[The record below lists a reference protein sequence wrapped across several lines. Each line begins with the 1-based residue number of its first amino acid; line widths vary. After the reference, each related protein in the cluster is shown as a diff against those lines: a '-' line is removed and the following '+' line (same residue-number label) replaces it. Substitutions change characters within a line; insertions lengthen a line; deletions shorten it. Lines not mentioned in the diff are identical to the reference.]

1 MKRLATFFL
10 LLVYVTA
17 YNETDSL
24 SDPSSPS
31 SCHNINH
38 LPLKQQC
45 SFVRENCQDLQV
57 GTLNYFELY
66 YCKIESPA
74 ARPLLVIPLTLGL
87 MSVLFVSLGLTSSE
101 FLCPNL
107 STISHFFDIPDNLSG
122 LTLLAFGNGSPDIMG
137 TYASFMSG
145 DGSLAIGELIGS
157 AYLITSFIVGA
168 MVVVRPFRLFKD
180 GSSDF
185 TIRNEKLVFVR
196 DLLFFALAV
205 VLVIIFLSDR
215 ELSLVECLVMVSLYA
230 LYVAVIVSWNWI
242 VKFNEELIQR
252 DQTVRSLYDDDE
264 VDGELNIFHQLND
277 IEVEEN
283 ENSHVLNELMNV
295 TGTQNNTSRI
305 RSSVLGALEFKNV
318 FENLSKEQ
326 SFPVDRH
333 ALINLRPE
341 SEPAYFDVPT
351 DVENRPVTEPILAYR
366 DGDYEA
372 RTHDIDLDVDDS
384 ENLKTLMSAFYKKRH
399 SSPRRKFQR
408 LVLLLI
414 PTFANFKDSS
424 WINKIF
430 ILSSAPIVLSLTLT
444 IPVRLISDFQ
454 DIPESE
460 TIEGSGT
467 TTNRTTSLR
476 AQVSL
481 LITQAF
487 FSFLLLTF
495 ATVGTSDGFTIYAV
509 FSLIC
514 SSIVSMIIYSV
525 LVSPVSKS
533 PTKSSN
539 LVNIA
544 LSFIGFASSIAWI
557 SIFAE
562 ELINIFKFYSVFFK
576 ISEAILGLTI
586 FAIGN
591 SIGDFI
597 SNLTIA
603 KMGMPLMA
611 LAACFGGPLL
621 NLLMGIGVNGLITS
635 ILPPIVDHPLKT
647 TLNIMSSTTEETIP
661 ANEDI
666 ELRFQL
672 IQKSVSHFDP
682 RFTLKVFRELGP
694 LRRRLDVNSLLQ
706 VVEKNYPQD
715 ENRQY
720 LKDILVKLG
729 AQSSQEGDHM
739 EVDSGSVSTV
749 LPEIDIFIHVL
760 ILIYL
765 HDHKEIKLANKFVPF
780 TISALKSY
788 NRRTLD
794 YISSRA
800 WFYIARIKELAGEL
814 TSIRPDILLALRTST
829 LRHDIGTRASTIT
842 LLLRNYILS
851 NDINQ
856 ASNLVEKTEFPED
869 ASNALVARYYYY
881 LARIHA
887 VQLAYSTA
895 HNYAVTSIRKAPQSE
910 LATGFLQTATKLN
923 ILVELLMGEIPSLD
937 TFRDPKLEKSL
948 LPYLAV
954 TRAVRLGDL
963 NLFNKAL
970 AEYGDTFKDEKN
982 YNLVLKLRQNVI
994 KTGIR
999 IISLAYTRISLKDIC
1014 IKLHLDSELSA
1025 EYIVAKSIRDGVIEA
1040 TIDHEKGYMQ
1050 SKEVLDVYST
1060 REPQSVFDERIK
1072 FCMQL
1077 HNESVKA
1084 MRYPLSANRIDNKN
1098 APDNKDSEE
1107 ELLAY
1112 SLSVFDDEL

>member
-17 YNETDSL
+17 YNGTDSL

-277 IEVEEN
+277 IEVEDN

-341 SEPAYFDVPT
+341 SEPAYFDDPT

-399 SSPRRKFQR
+399 SSPRRRFQR

-495 ATVGTSDGFTIYAV
+495 ATVGTSDGFAIYVV

-621 NLLMGIGVNGLITS
+621 NLLMGIGVNGLIVLLSNNETS
-635 ILPPIVDHPLKT
+635 FHIDI
-647 TLNIMSSTTEETIP
+647 SSTLFTSSLFLLLSLVFLLVAIPLNNWYFERWIGTVIVAFWCVGTTI
-661 ANEDI
+661 NVLI
-666 ELRFQL
+666 ELF
-672 IQKSVSHFDP
+672 
-682 RFTLKVFRELGP
+682 
-694 LRRRLDVNSLLQ
+694 
-706 VVEKNYPQD
+706 
-715 ENRQY
+715 
-720 LKDILVKLG
+720 
-729 AQSSQEGDHM
+729 
-739 EVDSGSVSTV
+739 
-749 LPEIDIFIHVL
+749 
-760 ILIYL
+760 
-765 HDHKEIKLANKFVPF
+765 
-780 TISALKSY
+780 
-788 NRRTLD
+788 
-794 YISSRA
+794 
-800 WFYIARIKELAGEL
+800 
-814 TSIRPDILLALRTST
+814 
-829 LRHDIGTRASTIT
+829 
-842 LLLRNYILS
+842 
-851 NDINQ
+851 
-856 ASNLVEKTEFPED
+856 
-869 ASNALVARYYYY
+869 
-881 LARIHA
+881 
-887 VQLAYSTA
+887 
-895 HNYAVTSIRKAPQSE
+895 
-910 LATGFLQTATKLN
+910 
-923 ILVELLMGEIPSLD
+923 
-937 TFRDPKLEKSL
+937 
-948 LPYLAV
+948 
-954 TRAVRLGDL
+954 
-963 NLFNKAL
+963 
-970 AEYGDTFKDEKN
+970 
-982 YNLVLKLRQNVI
+982 
-994 KTGIR
+994 
-999 IISLAYTRISLKDIC
+999 
-1014 IKLHLDSELSA
+1014 
-1025 EYIVAKSIRDGVIEA
+1025 
-1040 TIDHEKGYMQ
+1040 GY
-1050 SKEVLDVYST
+1050 
-1060 REPQSVFDERIK
+1060 
-1072 FCMQL
+1072 
-1077 HNESVKA
+1077 
-1084 MRYPLSANRIDNKN
+1084 
-1098 APDNKDSEE
+1098 
-1107 ELLAY
+1107 
-1112 SLSVFDDEL
+1112 